1 MTPES
6 FLKTG
11 DILVF
16 FILISNLKRKP
27 VSVKNLVFRDIFNE
41 IMFGFLVRN
50 GIWSVKKWFAY
61 HDQDLTNFV

>member
-1 MTPES
+1 VLMTPES

-41 IMFGFLVRN
+41 IMFGFLVRK
-50 GIWSVKKWFAY
+50 GI
-61 HDQDLTNFV
+61 